1 MTKDLAQGGVIVLRA
16 VSSVI
21 TFWALAGLAVI
32 FVGDAAIRG
41 RVELALRAGGVIA
54 FILWCAWVFLIRM
67 SVRVD
72 ASALSARNLLRWVR
86 IPWARVADVER
97 RAQLRITLDDG
108 SAVEC
113 WGSPFAP
120 RAGARAGLREDG
132 ALQTVRAAWQSATG
146 SDGPV
151 TRGWDVPAVVVG
163 VVLAGC
169 AVVAL
174 LPW

>member
-113 WGSPFAP
+113 WAARSPRVRGRGRVCERTAHCRRCGRRGSRRPG
-120 RAGARAGLREDG
+120 RM
-132 ALQTVRAAWQSATG
+132 
-146 SDGPV
+146 GP
-151 TRGWDVPAVVVG
+151 
-163 VVLAGC
+163 
-169 AVVAL
+169 
-174 LPW
+174 